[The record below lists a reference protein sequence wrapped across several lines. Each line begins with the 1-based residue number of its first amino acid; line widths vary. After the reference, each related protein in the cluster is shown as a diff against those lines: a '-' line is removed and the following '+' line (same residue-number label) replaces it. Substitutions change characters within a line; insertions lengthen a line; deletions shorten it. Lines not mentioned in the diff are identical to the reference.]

1 MIRRT
6 AALAGAF
13 VRRDL
18 AMDLTYKTAI
28 ALEGLDLAIG
38 AAAFYYFAR
47 VMGDRRPDGYDAFAF
62 LLIGVAI
69 NNAMTTTLTCF
80 AQAVRAD
87 RQYGVVKA
95 LACAPLHS
103 TAVMAFSAVYPVMR
117 AVAGAFV
124 CLAAG
129 SVLGLPFHGANVA
142 AVLASAI
149 LAISAFAAIG
159 VLSAVFT
166 LVLRRGDPVLWVF
179 GTLSWLLGG
188 VFFPVA
194 VLPTPL
200 QHLSSLLPMTHAL
213 DAVRATLLKGAAISD
228 VKNALVVLAAFAAAG
243 MLLGVVGLT
252 MADRWN
258 RRTGTLGHT

>member
-1 MIRRT
+1 
-6 AALAGAF
+6 
-13 VRRDL
+13 
-18 AMDLTYKTAI
+18 MDVAYKTAI

-62 LLIGVAI
+62 LLIGVAV

-87 RQYGVVKA
+87 RQHGVVKA
-95 LACAPLHS
+95 LACAPLRAG
-103 TAVMAFSAVYPVMR
+103 AVVGFSAVYPVLR
-117 AVAGAFV
+117 AVGGAFT

-129 SVLGLPFHGANVA
+129 VVLGLSFHSANVA
-142 AVLASAI
+142 AALTSAV

-194 VLPTPL
+194 VLPSPL

-213 DAVRATLLKGAAISD
+213 DAVRATLLNGAAIAD
-228 VKNALVVLAAFAAAG
+228 VKNDLAVLAGFAAVG
-243 MLLGVVGLT
+243 LLLGVVGLS
-252 MADRWN
+252 MADNWN
-258 RRTGTLGHT
+258 RRTGSLGHT